1 MDWGIVTYVLVT
13 ILVVV
18 CVLGILY
25 FVIARRS

>member
-1 MDWGIVTYVLVT
+1 MDWGIVTYILGT

-25 FVIARRS
+25 FVIARKS